1 MKVIRSFYAFTLLLG
16 LASCI
21 KEDVISDE
29 VKPAIRFTNPLQSLA
44 LDDSYLLKATFTN
57 TIGQE
62 ESKMFTWSSSNDSIV
77 AIDMEGKVTGKKKGE
92 SIITVSTT
100 LDTEIIEASTTVKVS
115 DQTIEA
121 NEPKKRTIVST
132 SSYELQGDF
141 TLKKIQ
147 DQEFLE
153 LSIANNYV
161 ASTALPGL
169 YLYLTNNPNS
179 INGALEI
186 GPVTV
191 FSGEHSYS
199 ISTQDATLNQYQFLL
214 YWCKPFSVK
223 VGEGEIK

>member
-1 MKVIRSFYAFTLLLG
+1 MKIIRFFYAFILLLG

-77 AIDMEGKVTGKKKGE
+77 TIDMEGKVSGKKKGE

-121 NEPKKRTIVST
+121 NEPKKGTIVST

-214 YWCKPFSVK
+214 YWCKPFSV
-223 VGEGEIK
+223 

>member
-1 MKVIRSFYAFTLLLG
+1 MKVIRSFYAFIFLLC

-121 NEPKKRTIVST
+121 NEPKKGTIVST

-199 ISTQDATLNQYQFLL
+199 ISTQDATLNEYQFLL